1 MKEGKGKNRN
11 PVITTK
17 NGDDGTTGMFLGG
30 RVHKNDERVEAFGAI
45 DEAVSSL
52 GFARSLISD
61 LKIKTIVENLQR
73 DLFIVGAELA
83 TLKTNWSQLAETGQ
97 IVSESMVLEIEELQE
112 SLYACIELPKSFIVP
127 GDSQESAVI
136 DISRTLIRKAE
147 RKVIVLYKNNEVEN
161 PNLLRYLNR
170 ASDLAFV
177 LARYL
182 DKNKPYNKLH

>member
-17 NGDDGTTGMFLGG
+17 KGDDGTTGMFLGG

-112 SLYACIELPKSFIVP
+112 SLYACIELPKS
-127 GDSQESAVI
+127 S
-136 DISRTLIRKAE
+136 
-147 RKVIVLYKNNEVEN
+147 
-161 PNLLRYLNR
+161 
-170 ASDLAFV
+170 
-177 LARYL
+177 
-182 DKNKPYNKLH
+182 